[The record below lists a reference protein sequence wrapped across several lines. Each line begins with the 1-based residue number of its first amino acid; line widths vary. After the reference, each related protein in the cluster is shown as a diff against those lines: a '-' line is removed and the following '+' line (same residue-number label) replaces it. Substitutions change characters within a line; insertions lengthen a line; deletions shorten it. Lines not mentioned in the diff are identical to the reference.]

1 MSIVTNDSAL
11 PINNND
17 EKLLKETEIINH
29 VKNESTLNEKS
40 EKNDTEITKSEPE
53 KTDTSKN
60 ESTLNEKSEKKRY

>member
-53 KTDTSKN
+53 KKLTQVKMN
-60 ESTLNEKSEKKRY
+60 LH